1 MENIELEFDQLYVK
15 NVKNKLRYTVSYID
29 KNRSTEITSNDSL
42 LSEREIL
49 NYYLNLFSK
58 MTRKRP
64 HEVEVEEVIIDNIFV
79 SGFRL
84 GLRKIKKNYYYELVG
99 TFLRQEN
106 LHHELD
112 KLLFLLKQSGNN
124 KKVKMYWNEDKV
136 KFRGNIYS
144 ANGFLIPC
152 NRIDILLNMLENL
165 NKCNIIGAK
174 EDKVLKKT
182 K

>member
-1 MENIELEFDQLYVK
+1 MGNIELEFDQLYVK

-42 LSEREIL
+42 LSESEIL

-112 KLLFLLKQSGNN
+112 KLLFLLK
-124 KKVKMYWNEDKV
+124 
-136 KFRGNIYS
+136 
-144 ANGFLIPC
+144 
-152 NRIDILLNMLENL
+152 
-165 NKCNIIGAK
+165 
-174 EDKVLKKT
+174 
-182 K
+182 